1 MNIST
6 QDISDRSVT
15 KCHGQPIL
23 SVTESFVKLYFKMY
37 LHDCSAFL
45 SRPLQFYVDEFS
57 VLWWEA
63 HEMKS
68 DDFYLG
74 ICMQLWHLILK
85 KKRARLF
92 LYRKMHVVHLS
103 DCSNSASSGIKNPL
117 VIVNVF

>member
-1 MNIST
+1 MAE
-6 QDISDRSVT
+6 
-15 KCHGQPIL
+15 P
-23 SVTESFVKLYFKMY
+23 FVKPYFKMC

-57 VLWWEA
+57 VSLWEA

-85 KKRARLF
+85 KK
-92 LYRKMHVVHLS
+92 KKKKK
-103 DCSNSASSGIKNPL
+103 SGYFYTEKCMFFI
-117 VIVNVF
+117 